1 MTLRRH
7 NTSDAERISDPGFG
21 TKEVSANRFLNRD
34 GSFNVERRGMAWLR
48 PVDVYNKLITM
59 PWWKFNLMIFIF
71 YLSVNLVFAFI
82 YFSLGTQTMIGI
94 HGTSSFTHFMD
105 DFFFSAQTITTVGY
119 GRISPLAIS
128 ASTIASIESLMG
140 LLSFALATGLLY
152 GRFSRPT
159 AKILYSKKALIA
171 PYKEGKALMFRIA
184 NMRSNQLI
192 ESSVKLNV
200 GMLEE
205 RNGQASRQFYQP
217 KLELGQIS
225 FFPTSWTLVH
235 QIDEKSPFY
244 GFTEDDLKNADA
256 EIFVLFNGFDDT
268 FSQTVH
274 SRSSYKWSEII
285 WGARFLPTFE
295 TVGDKTIL
303 YLERISDY
311 EKVDLDKLQA

>member
-1 MTLRRH
+1 MTTRRRQI
-7 NTSDAERISDPGFG
+7 SDAERINDPGFG

-34 GSFNVERRGMAWLR
+34 GSFNVQRRGMPWLR

-71 YLSVNLVFAFI
+71 YLSVNLVFATL
-82 YFSLGTQTMIGI
+82 YYLLGTGTMIGI
-94 HGTSSFTHFMD
+94 HGKSSFTHFMD

-140 LLSFALATGLLY
+140 LLTFALATGLLY

-159 AKILYSKKALIA
+159 AKILYSKNALIA
-171 PYKEGKALMFRIA
+171 PYKDGVALMFRIA

-192 ESSVKLNV
+192 ESSVKLNI
-200 GMLEE
+200 GLLEDK
-205 RNGQASRQFYQP
+205 NGQESRQFYQP
-217 KLELGQIS
+217 KLELNQIS
-225 FFPTSWTLVH
+225 FFPTSWTIVH
-235 QIDEKSPFY
+235 PIDEKSPLY
-244 GFTEDDLKNADA
+244 GFTMDDFKDADA

-285 WGARFLPTFE
+285 WGARFLPAFE
-295 TVGDKTIL
+295 TVGGKTIL
-303 YLERISDY
+303 YLERINNH
-311 EKVDLDKLQA
+311 EKIELGK